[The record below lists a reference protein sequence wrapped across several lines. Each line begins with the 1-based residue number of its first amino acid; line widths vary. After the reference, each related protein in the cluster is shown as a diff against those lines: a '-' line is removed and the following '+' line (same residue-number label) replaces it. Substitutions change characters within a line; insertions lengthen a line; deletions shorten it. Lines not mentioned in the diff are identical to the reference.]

1 MSMRQSAEGKART
14 HERIVEIASARIRQK
29 GIDGPGV
36 AEMMREA
43 GLTHGGFYK
52 HFGSREDL
60 VAEAA
65 DDAFAY
71 AERTLDKY
79 ARDEREPLAAWV
91 DWYLSTEHRDDPATG
106 CPVAALVGDVDR
118 ANDHVRGGYDALV
131 ERYIGSIEGMLGDD
145 GRRQAVLAVS
155 TLVGSLALARAIDD
169 DTLSDEILRTV
180 REALRHRQ
188 TPTGANSVSPA

>member
-1 MSMRQSAEGKART
+1 MSMRQSAQEKART
-14 HERIVEIASARIRQK
+14 HERIVEIASARIRED
-29 GIDGPGV
+29 GIEGPGV
-36 AEMMREA
+36 VEIMREA

-79 ARDEREPLAAWV
+79 ARDERESLAAWV
-91 DWYLSTEHRDDPATG
+91 DWYLSTDHRDDPATG

-118 ANDHVRGGYDALV
+118 GNDHIRGGYDALV
-131 ERYIGSIEGMLGDD
+131 ERYIGSLEGMLGDD
-145 GRRQAVLAVS
+145 GRRQAVLALS

-169 DTLSDEILRTV
+169 DTLSDEILRVV

-188 TPTGANSVSPA
+188 TPTE